1 MNLIRVY
8 FLLVVVFF
16 IDASEEKKLQGIFIN
31 RSSALIKKNS
41 EQRKLFR
48 CIFYNLLKQIKIIIQ
63 YWLITYI
70 MLKIIFYP
78 LSLEHNL
85 KHNHKLPN
93 VSHFSIFFYQAFFE
107 KYIIDHYVLQI
118 FVKKD
123 DFQVLFSHYMIKK

>member
-93 VSHFSIFFYQAFFE
+93 VSHFSIL